1 MLWNW
6 VVYCGV
12 LAEARP
18 KWVYVNIWGETYGV
32 VNARAADCCNWDA
45 AWLRAIPGPAVVVE
59 MGGRDEGTG
68 RGTASDWAR

>member
-1 MLWNW
+1 M
-6 VVYCGV
+6 VARAGEGV
-12 LAEARP
+12 SAAGGLSRHAVELGG
-18 KWVYVNIWGETYGV
+18 VGV